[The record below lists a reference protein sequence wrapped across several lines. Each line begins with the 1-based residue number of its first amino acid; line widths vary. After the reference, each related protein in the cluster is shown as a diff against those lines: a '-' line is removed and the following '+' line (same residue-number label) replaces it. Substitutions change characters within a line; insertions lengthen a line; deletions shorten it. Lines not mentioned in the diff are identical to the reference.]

1 MHKTIN
7 SEHSRLLRLMMN
19 DVAKIQFDLPT
30 HMLSVSQIAFQLRQS
45 LIIKPIK
52 RGAVAFIA
60 VRITSQRDSRS
71 SRILNLAIIFHK
83 I

>member
-1 MHKTIN
+1 
-7 SEHSRLLRLMMN
+7 MN

-52 RGAVAFIA
+52 RGQSLLLRFELPVNGIQGAAG
-60 VRITSQRDSRS
+60 S
-71 SRILNLAIIFHK
+71 
-83 I
+83 